1 VTPLKYDA
9 EKTIPAGHL
18 NAKSLAEP
26 IIDTVREPLLV
37 LDKDLRV
44 GQANA
49 SFYRHFRVKP
59 EETVGQKVYDLGD
72 GQWDIPLLRE
82 LLEKVLPDSKVFNDF
97 EVNHD
102 FGRIGPRT
110 ILLNAR
116 SIDNPRLILLAME
129 DITEHRQ
136 AVAKLREAKTAAE
149 EVSRA
154 KGEVLANMSHEIR
167 APMNILLTSME
178 HLQQIDR
185 NPEYC
190 HLIALADT
198 SAKQL
203 RALIDDILDFS
214 WIETRRVELKEEPFD
229 LRACVC
235 EAVELLALAA
245 REKNLRLE
253 IDVAP
258 NTPRI
263 LVGDPVRL
271 RQVLTN
277 LIGNAVKMTQEG
289 EVRIFVQPRGDSL
302 EFAVANTGVD
312 ISGEKRRPFF
322 ENSSRTDPFAH
333 RQHGSTGLRLAI
345 SKGLVEL
352 MGGRV
357 DAQIR
362 EGKGNVFSFTLPI
375 KSTNSRSFSSS
386 EVRSDD
392 ICPGNPAARILLAED
407 NSITRKI
414 ITMALARRGWQT
426 ETAVSGRDAIQKWE
440 QGDFK
445 VLLMDIQMPE
455 IDGLE
460 ATRTI
465 RKREAEGGKRA
476 RIIGLTAHT
485 QREIWND
492 CLKAGMDRIMIKPV
506 SINDLYSAIES
517 CLSE

>member
-1 VTPLKYDA
+1 VTPLKNDT

-18 NAKSLAEP
+18 NSKSLAEH
-26 IIDTVREPLLV
+26 IIGTVREPLLV
-37 LDKDLRV
+37 LDKELRV
-44 GQANA
+44 GQANS
-49 SFYRHFRVKP
+49 SFYSHFRVKP
-59 EETVGQKVYDLGD
+59 EETIGQKVYDLGQ

-82 LLEKVLPDSKVFNDF
+82 LLEKVLPDCKVFNSF

-102 FGRIGPRT
+102 FGRIGRRT

-116 SIDNPRLILLAME
+116 IIDNPRLILLAME
-129 DITEHRQ
+129 DITEHKQ
-136 AVAKLREAKTAAE
+136 AVAKLREAKAAAE
-149 EVSRA
+149 DVSRA
-154 KGEVLANMSHEIR
+154 KGESLANMSHEIR
-167 APMNILLTSME
+167 APMNALLTSME
-178 HLQQIDR
+178 LLQQIDR
-185 NPEYC
+185 NPEYG
-190 HLIALADT
+190 HLIDLADT

-235 EAVELLALAA
+235 DAVDLLALPA

-253 IDVAP
+253 IEVAP
-258 NTPRI
+258 NAPQI
-263 LVGDPVRL
+263 LVADPVRL

-277 LIGNAVKMTQEG
+277 LIGNAVKFTHEG
-289 EVRIFVQPRGDSL
+289 ELRVFVQPRGDSV
-302 EFAVANTGVD
+302 EFAVANTGLD
-312 ISGEKRRPFF
+312 IPGEKRHLFS
-322 ENSSRTDPFAH
+322 ENSNQINPSVH

-345 SKGLVEL
+345 SEGLVEL
-352 MGGRV
+352 MGGRI
-357 DAQIR
+357 DAQNR
-362 EGKGNVFSFTLPI
+362 GGKNRVFSFTLPV
-375 KSTNSRSFSSS
+375 KSTNSRNFSSPDG
-386 EVRSDD
+386 RSDD
-392 ICPGNPAARILLAED
+392 ICPARILLAED
-407 NSITRKI
+407 NSNTRQI
-414 ITMALARRGWQT
+414 LAMALTRRGWQT

-476 RIIGLTAHT
+476 RIIGLTAHAKG
-485 QREIWND
+485 EIWDD

-506 SINDLYSAIES
+506 SLNDLYSAIES
-517 CLSE
+517 CLTE